1 MGSALPDGSAVR
13 VGARRPWPG
22 DVVVVRSRDGSLL
35 VHRLLGSYRRDGRL
49 RLVTRGDAVARTDAP
64 VCASQLVGVADVRV
78 RAGARALAAARFAA
92 WTLRAVARRWA

>member
-22 DVVVVRSRDGSLL
+22 DVVVVRSRDGSL
-35 VHRLLGSYRRDGRL
+35 VAHRLLGAYRRDGRL

-64 VCASQLVGVADVRV
+64 VCATRLVGVADVSV
-78 RAGARALAAARFAA
+78 PAGTRALAAARFAA
-92 WTLRAVARRWA
+92 WAVRAAARKWA